1 MSFKPKIDFCGL
13 SDGTSII
20 VATHSEGRSKNTVTC
35 ENDSGDTTDATQS
48 GQTMSPSNTYKLKA
62 DLTNY
67 DIVLGKITTVNLGTQ
82 QAPVNKYFALRN
94 VAINTSNSGEVTIS
108 AQSEEV
114 PSATQGRTYTVT
126 IASLK
131 CRVQAQIINS
141 LFSLTGEKVHLQS
154 ANYTFSVE
162 FHPTTVDNERV
173 TYDIYGGKIVCALD
187 AKQAGS
193 EAPGVTTTAENTEV
207 RVITNDPSEERPDG
221 DYAHVAAEVTQYLT
235 ADAES

>member
-1 MSFKPKIDFCGL
+1 MSFKSKIDFCGL
-13 SDGTSII
+13 SDGTSIL
-20 VATHSEGRSKNTVTC
+20 VATHSEGRAKTVTPC
-35 ENDSGDTTDATQS
+35 DNDEGDTVDVTPS
-48 GQTMSPSNTYKLKA
+48 GQVMSPSNTYKLKA

-82 QAPVNKYFALRN
+82 EAPVNKHFVLKS
-94 VAINTSNSGEVTIS
+94 VSIGTSNSGEVTLS

-114 PSATQGRTYTVT
+114 PSATQSRTYTIKIVK
-126 IASLK
+126 LK
-131 CRVQAQIINS
+131 CRVQAQILNS
-141 LFSLTGEKVHLQS
+141 LFTLTGEKVHLQS

-187 AKQAGS
+187 AKQAGTV
-193 EAPGVTTTAENTEV
+193 APGVTATAVNTEV
-207 RVITNDPSEERPDG
+207 KIISGDPSEERPDG

-235 ADAES
+235 ADAEG